1 MKRTGMLRDI
11 DSLGRIVVP
20 KELYDVRD
28 IKHGDPLDVFFD
40 HDMIVL
46 QKHETGCVFCGES
59 DNVVQVHNKLVC
71 ETCKQEIQTLAR
83 SRYN

>member
-1 MKRTGMLRDI
+1 MLRDLY
-11 DSLGRIVVP
+11 SLGRIVVP

-28 IKHGDPLDVFFD
+28 IKHGDRLEVLAEEDT
-40 HDMIVL
+40 IVL
-46 QKHETGCVFCGES
+46 QKHETACVFCGEC